1 MADEPTVEETAAE
14 PEPTPDSAPSVPDRL
29 PDDHPLVKAYQATKT
44 QLAEAKSRV
53 KEFEDAT
60 KTEQEK
66 LTERLSELEKEKDTA
81 TSQLICLQVA
91 LEHAPEGMP
100 AKEVARWAKRLSG
113 STREELEA
121 DAAELFEGLK
131 ADGPK
136 VPRQPKP
143 DLRGGSDPTEDVGP
157 DVKKVFDSIQI

>member
-29 PDDHPLVKAYQATKT
+29 PDDHPLAKSYQATKT
-44 QLAEAKSRV
+44 QRAEAQSRV

-66 LTERLSELEKEKDTA
+66 LSERLSELEKEKDSA
-81 TSQLICLQVA
+81 TSQLIRLQVA

-131 ADGPK
+131 AD
-136 VPRQPKP
+136 
-143 DLRGGSDPTEDVGP
+143 
-157 DVKKVFDSIQI
+157 

>member
-1 MADEPTVEETAAE
+1 
-14 PEPTPDSAPSVPDRL
+14 RL

-66 LTERLSELEKEKDTA
+66 LTERLSELEKEKDSA
-81 TSQLICLQVA
+81 ASQLTRLEVA

-100 AKEVARWAKRLSG
+100 AKEVARWAKRLYG
-113 STREELEA
+113 YTREEVEA

-136 VPRQPKP
+136 VPSQQKP
-143 DLRGGSDPTEDVGP
+143 ELRGGSDPTEDVGA
-157 DVKKVFDSIQI
+157 DVKKVFDSIQL